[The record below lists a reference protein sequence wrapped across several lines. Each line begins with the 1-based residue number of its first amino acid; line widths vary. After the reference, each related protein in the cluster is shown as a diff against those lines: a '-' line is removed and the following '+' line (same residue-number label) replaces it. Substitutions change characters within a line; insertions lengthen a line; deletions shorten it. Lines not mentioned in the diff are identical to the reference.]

1 MFRGIQNSLSQPNVG
16 HPFLLLSVQVSTK
29 LRELSYNRDERAVFF
44 TTLAEQVEDFSVTL
58 LDQINTKEEI
68 SIGHEEISD
77 MNSYAS
83 LLDSITESA
92 IRFSQKKVHKLYN
105 NMAAGFKRST
115 KVAINSAITQQS
127 FYIFSEA
134 QNIVRCWQILRF
146 SGFEKGYD
154 FCAVWSENG
163 YIVNRICLFW
173 SGIGHGFRRNDGSA
187 WAYLLFPFQMN
198 KKERVICDLLL
209 KGYGLLLWW
218 HNCVLIKE
226 MYVVSPPGRKTD
238 MEFRGQGPI
247 SRKSR

>member
-1 MFRGIQNSLSQPNVG
+1 
-16 HPFLLLSVQVSTK
+16 
-29 LRELSYNRDERAVFF
+29 
-44 TTLAEQVEDFSVTL
+44 
-58 LDQINTKEEI
+58 
-68 SIGHEEISD
+68 

-92 IRFSQKKVHKLYN
+92 IRFSQKKVYKLYN
-105 NMAAGFKRST
+105 DMAAGFKRST

-134 QNIVRCWQILRF
+134 QNIARCWQILRF
-146 SGFEKGYD
+146 PGFEKGYD

-187 WAYLLFPFQMN
+187 WTYLLFPFQMN